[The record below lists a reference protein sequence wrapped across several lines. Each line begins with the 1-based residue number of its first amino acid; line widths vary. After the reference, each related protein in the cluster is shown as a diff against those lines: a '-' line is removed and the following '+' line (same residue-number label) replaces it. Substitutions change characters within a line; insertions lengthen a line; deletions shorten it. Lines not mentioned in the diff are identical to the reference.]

1 MIKFETVGMYD
12 DARNNPTLKSESDVK
27 NQSFVTIDDV
37 LYFVDNTI
45 VGDDAYREGVVIPAG
60 EFLRGYDVKAL
71 EGQKLVVDGK
81 HVTGGIDSL
90 ENGDI
95 LVADADGT
103 LKTGDA
109 TGVHFVVEGTTVLTE
124 NAIKV
129 KVTVA

>member
-27 NQSFVTIDDV
+27 NQSFVTIDGV

-71 EGQKLVVDGK
+71 EGQNFVVDGK

-90 ENGDI
+90 KDGDI
-95 LVADADGT
+95 LVADTDGS
-103 LKTGDA
+103 LKAGTA
-109 TGVHFVVEGTTVLTE
+109 TGVHFVVKGTTVLTE
-124 NAIKV
+124 NAIKI
-129 KVTVA
+129 KVAVA